1 MIFMD
6 YIKKLIFYAITVYF
20 IFLIGSNIGGNSYS
34 KDKSI
39 IKRKNNIN
47 VTLKDI
53 VVDVTWIILCLVAG
67 TIAII
72 FYPDDR
78 LKLIVILILGEIAF
92 ITVFIKHIK
101 SYRKTKESN

>member
-1 MIFMD
+1 MD

-34 KDKSI
+34 KDKFI